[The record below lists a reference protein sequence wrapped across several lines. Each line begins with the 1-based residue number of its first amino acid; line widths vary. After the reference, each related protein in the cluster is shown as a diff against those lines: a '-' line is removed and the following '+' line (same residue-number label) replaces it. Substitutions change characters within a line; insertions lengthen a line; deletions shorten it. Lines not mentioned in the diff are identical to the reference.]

1 MINEGKEMNRDQ
13 YIKTI
18 ETVIN
23 SPRND
28 LQKIDM
34 LDYGF
39 QLYINHVTK
48 VIVEQLQ
55 NECDILDI
63 KNKPYGISLEKA
75 EEIIN
80 NSMIGEWK
88 I

>member
-1 MINEGKEMNRDQ
+1 MNRDQ

>member
-55 NECDILDI
+55 TECDILDI

>member
-80 NSMIGEWK
+80 NSTIGEWK